1 MTQILRQ
8 TATKKSQRFAQDL
21 AKDSRDSQNLRES
34 KATQTMQDS
43 AKNSRESH
51 KLRESKN
58 SKDSAQDLPN
68 ALQKYDDLTAL
79 FMERDC
85 LEIAEFADLMGDFEV
100 EFEIAKSLGIPLYT
114 QNNAIFCDINKDIFD
129 STFCIVDIET
139 TGFSPLSDEII
150 EIGAIKYRNGKI
162 LERFESYI
170 FAPIVPPK
178 ITEITNITSEMIAN
192 APSLSAVLR
201 DFKVFLEEA
210 IFMAHNIRFDFN
222 FINEKLFLCNI
233 PPMKNARICTLELA
247 RKTICAEKYG
257 LGYLN
262 EFLDINSAVRHR
274 ALADCEIAI
283 KVFETSLLNLPPQVR
298 SVRDLIRFSKGK
310 VAK

>member
-8 TATKKSQRFAQDL
+8 PKIAQD
-21 AKDSRDSQNLRES
+21 SGQGF
-34 KATQTMQDS
+34 TQDS
-43 AKNSRESH
+43 CDE
-51 KLRESKN
+51 
-58 SKDSAQDLPN
+58 
-68 ALQKYDDLTAL
+68 LQKYDDLTAL
-79 FMERDC
+79 FMERDS

-114 QNNAIFCDINKDIFD
+114 QNNAIFCDISKDIFD

-139 TGFSPLSDEII
+139 TGFSPTQDNII
-150 EIGAIKYRNGKI
+150 EIGAIKYRNGEI

-170 FAPIVPPK
+170 FAPFIPPK
-178 ITEITNITSEMIAN
+178 ITEITNITSEMVAD

-210 IFMAHNIRFDFN
+210 IFMAHNIKFDFN
-222 FINEKLFLCNI
+222 FINEKLFRCGI
-233 PPMKNARICTLELA
+233 PLMKNARVCTLELA
-247 RKTICAEKYG
+247 RKTLDAPKYG
-257 LGYLN
+257 LGFLN
-262 EFLDINSAVRHR
+262 EFLEINSAVRHR

-298 SVRDLIRFSKGK
+298 SVRDLMRFCKGG
-310 VAK
+310 A

>member
-1 MTQILRQ
+1 MDSRD
-8 TATKKSQRFAQDL
+8 S
-21 AKDSRDSQNLRES
+21 AKDSRE
-34 KATQTMQDS
+34 
-43 AKNSRESH
+43 
-51 KLRESKN
+51 
-58 SKDSAQDLPN
+58 SKDSAKHSAVDSIDSLYSPDE
-68 ALQKYDDLTAL
+68 LQKYDNLIAL

-85 LEIAEFADLMGDFEV
+85 LKISEFADLMGDFEV
-100 EFEIAKSLGIPLYT
+100 ELEIAKSLGIPLYT
-114 QNNAIFCDINKDIFD
+114 QNDMIFCDIGKDIFD
-129 STFCIVDIET
+129 GTFCIVDIET

-150 EIGAIKYRNGKI
+150 EIGAIKYHNGEV

-178 ITEITNITSEMIAN
+178 ITEITNITADMIAN
-192 APSLSAVLR
+192 APPLSAVLR
-201 DFKVFLEEA
+201 DFKVFLEA
-210 IFMAHNIRFDFN
+210 NIFMAHNIRFDFN
-222 FINEKLFLCNI
+222 FINGKLALCGI

-310 VAK
+310 IK

>member
-8 TATKKSQRFAQDL
+8 PVVKK
-21 AKDSRDSQNLRES
+21 
-34 KATQTMQDS
+34 
-43 AKNSRESH
+43 
-51 KLRESKN
+51 
-58 SKDSAQDLPN
+58 DLPN
-68 ALQKYDDLTAL
+68 ELQKYDDLAAL

-114 QNNAIFCDINKDIFD
+114 QDNTIFCDISKDIFD

-139 TGFSPLSDEII
+139 TGFSPTQDNII
-150 EIGAIKYRNGKI
+150 EIGAIKYRNGEI

-170 FAPIVPPK
+170 FAPFIPPK

-192 APSLSAVLR
+192 APNLSAVLR

-210 IFMAHNIRFDFN
+210 IFMAHNIKFDFN
-222 FINEKLFLCNI
+222 FINEKLALCGI
-233 PPMKNARICTLELA
+233 PLMKNARVCTLELA
-247 RKTICAEKYG
+247 RKTLDAPKYG
-257 LGYLN
+257 LGFLN
-262 EFLDINSAVRHR
+262 EFLEINSAVRHR

-298 SVRDLIRFSKGK
+298 SVRDLMRFCKGRM
-310 VAK
+310 